1 MTQRDTDLLTAWQTF
16 RKEHGRAP
24 ANDNE
29 FDEWLADLEV
39 IRKCIERRE

>member
-1 MTQRDTDLLTAWQTF
+1 MTRRDAALFTSWQSF

-29 FDEWLADLEV
+29 FDQWLADLEV
-39 IRKCIERRE
+39 IRKCIEGRE